1 MIRNN
6 YHNKHL
12 NTAMSLNMAFALAYS
27 VAEVVD
33 TLQIVFAYHVPDNML
48 DTSILEVRNN
58 NTFIL
63 SSFFLNIFNGENECD
78 ILYICTSGSLTRF
91 FLFFKRNLR
100 FFSYK

>member
-27 VAEVVD
+27 VAAVVVIAAVVD
-33 TLQIVFAYHVPDNML
+33 TLQIVFAYHIPDNML

-63 SSFFLNIFNGENECD
+63 SPFFLNIFNGENECD
-78 ILYICTSGSLTRF
+78 IL
-91 FLFFKRNLR
+91 
-100 FFSYK
+100 